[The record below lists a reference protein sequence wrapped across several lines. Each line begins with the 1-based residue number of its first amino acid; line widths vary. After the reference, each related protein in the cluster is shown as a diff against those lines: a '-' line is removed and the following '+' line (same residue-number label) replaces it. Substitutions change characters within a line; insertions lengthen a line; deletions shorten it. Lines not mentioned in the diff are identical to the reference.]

1 MDEVVLV
8 AELVGTMDDDDDD
21 DDDDEL
27 LSEDVALLDKELII
41 EGALISDVVLVEFE
55 MTGKE
60 VVTIIVSEVV

>member
-8 AELVGTMDDDDDD
+8 AELVGTMDDDDD

-60 VVTIIVSEVV
+60 VVTIVVSEVV